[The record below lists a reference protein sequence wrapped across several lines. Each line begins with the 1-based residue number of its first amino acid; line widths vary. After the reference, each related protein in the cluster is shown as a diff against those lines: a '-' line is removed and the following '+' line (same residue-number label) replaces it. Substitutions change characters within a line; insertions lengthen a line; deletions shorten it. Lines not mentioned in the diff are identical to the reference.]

1 MTTSVTDRI
10 EKSIVL
16 QATRARVWRALTDP
30 KEFGDWFGMRFD
42 GAFVPGTRVAAT
54 VVGTTVDPDV
64 AKAQQQHA
72 GIRFDIFIERV
83 EPEHRF
89 SFRWH
94 PGLPDPASDRTA
106 EPTTLVEFTI
116 DEAPDG
122 IRLTVTE
129 TGFDRLPDARRAAA
143 FSSNE
148 QGWGIVVGLAAKHL
162 AAHAGA

>member
-16 QATRARVWRALTDP
+16 RATRARVWRALTDP

-42 GAFVPGTRVAAT
+42 GAFVPGARVGAT
-54 VVGTTVDPDV
+54 VVGTTVDPEI

-94 PGLPDPASDRTA
+94 PGPPDPKRDLAA
-106 EPTTLVEFTI
+106 EPTTLVDFTL
-116 DEAPDG
+116 DETPDG
-122 IRLTVTE
+122 TRLTVTE
-129 TGFDRLPDARRAAA
+129 SGFDRLSPDRRAVA

-162 AAHAGA
+162 AARGA